1 MGDDQAAMR
10 TLVMQAALSHA
21 GQALAAWNHA
31 LTLAPIDDWAN
42 ELARPLPLV
51 YLNLRRH
58 GAFTHEQLL
67 KGIYRAAWAT
77 NMVRL
82 RSAVD
87 VLQDLDENSVPY
99 RLIKGGAVCALIGDW
114 GARRMGDLDIAF
126 ASEHQERVADVLGR
140 RGFSPRIASGS
151 IDGLWENG
159 QSGRLDVHG
168 VDMRDAHRR
177 WVLTDPGQ
185 RIELLTHQIHVP
197 SREVTIAVAIQ
208 HALTGLADSDY
219 LQGQLDVARL
229 FPGAQDSTLVE
240 LLGSVRDQDRLA
252 DFLNELSDLGVAI
265 DAPALLGT
273 IRGVHRKMSAQARR
287 SDRRRARRRMLL
299 VVRKRRR
306 SILDLVRVCPD
317 LTTRPAYAL
326 WLSLAQLRPVES
338 RWLRM
343 RGGFLPRPL
352 KSFPEREIVAVD
364 FPPRVVI
371 NSLFTSVRV
380 PDVEDRFRI
389 TLPATGRYRMTLAV
403 SDLQREPVRLVFI
416 NGWLHGYL
424 PVDGHASARIDLE
437 VRRVDV
443 EVSLRLG
450 STGQPSSGGV
460 LVSVQ
465 RVSR

>member
-1 MGDDQAAMR
+1 MGDDEAAMR
-10 TLVMQAALSHA
+10 TLVMKAALGHA
-21 GQALAAWNHA
+21 DQALASWNHA
-31 LTLAPIDDWAN
+31 LALAPIDEWAN
-42 ELARPLPLV
+42 EFARPLPLV
-51 YLNLRRH
+51 YLNLRSH
-58 GAFTHEQLL
+58 GHFAHEQLL

-87 VLQDLDENSVPY
+87 VLEELDTISVPY
-99 RLIKGGAVCALIGDW
+99 RLIKGGAVCALTGDW

-126 ASEHQERVADVLGR
+126 PSDHQECVAHVLAQ

-151 IDGLWENG
+151 IDGLWENE

-168 VDMRDAHRR
+168 VDMRDPHRR
-177 WVLTDPGQ
+177 WVLSDPGQ

-229 FPGAQDSTLVE
+229 LASARDGTLVE
-240 LLGSVRDQDRLA
+240 LLGKVRDQDRLA
-252 DFLNELSDLGVAI
+252 DFLTELSDLGVAI
-265 DAPALLGT
+265 DAPALLGS
-273 IRGVHRKMSAQARR
+273 IRAVHRKMSAQGRR

-299 VVRKRRR
+299 VVRERRR
-306 SILDLVRVCPD
+306 SIRNLLRVCPD
-317 LTTRPAYAL
+317 LAKRPVYVL

-343 RGGFLPRPL
+343 FGGFLPRPRNP
-352 KSFPEREIVAVD
+352 FPEGEMVSID
-364 FPPRVVI
+364 FPARLVT
-371 NSLFTSVRV
+371 NSLFTAVRV

-403 SDLQREPVRLVFI
+403 CDPRRDPVRLVFV

-424 PVDGHASARIDLE
+424 PVDDHASARIDLE
-437 VRRVDV
+437 VLDVDV
-443 EVSLRLG
+443 EVSLRLASAG
-450 STGQPSSGGV
+450 RPSNGGV
-460 LVSVQ
+460 LVSME